1 MKRLS
6 GGLLFWLILAV
17 GILMVTAGYLSLQ
30 ASGTVVSFGPDVHVS
45 DADKVYIDQMTEQTK
60 WLESLAYASLV
71 GLIVLQAK
79 GSGTRLS
86 RMSSMGAALLIV
98 SLYAGFLSR
107 DAILVALT
115 KGSPLLHSMLGTWPH
130 ITQFWCLIVGLALL
144 ARDFLWTR
152 KPAVLVSTATGLLLV
167 LASSTSMRAQAPPSP
182 QAANNVAACA
192 GEWAKSRFSDTA
204 TQQDQALMAD
214 FLARTAQR
222 TNVPPAAAQSCDF
235 VYSTMD
241 MVRNASIAMNGE
253 DTLADTIVLAGSL
266 RDQLRANAAAPG
278 TFLATLVDSMDIWHW
293 STGTISVETTRNG
306 ANVTINQRFVGP
318 APLLYIA
325 KPGTYRVQVAF
336 GGAVIF
342 QQSITVVA
350 NARSVVTVP

>member
-1 MKRLS
+1 
-6 GGLLFWLILAV
+6 
-17 GILMVTAGYLSLQ
+17 
-30 ASGTVVSFGPDVHVS
+30 
-45 DADKVYIDQMTEQTK
+45 
-60 WLESLAYASLV
+60 
-71 GLIVLQAK
+71 
-79 GSGTRLS
+79 
-86 RMSSMGAALLIV
+86 MGAALLIV